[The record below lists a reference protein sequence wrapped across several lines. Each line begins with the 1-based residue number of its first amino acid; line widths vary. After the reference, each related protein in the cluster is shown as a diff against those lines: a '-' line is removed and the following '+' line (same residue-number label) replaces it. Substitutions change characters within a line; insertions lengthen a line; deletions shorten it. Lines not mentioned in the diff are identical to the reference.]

1 MGTCDEMDQE
11 GKRRA
16 TWSNQN
22 YLPRHQASNNL
33 GLSLQPGNNLTCL
46 SKLGIFQHTAAQP
59 VLPCRARSSS
69 PHFELPNGAVI
80 AEDLVT
86 ESGTCFINVPQ
97 FQIMSDMFSV
107 SLTLKFQGYVLDLLV
122 IHSFDA
128 VEQSYVSRGSHLSML
143 HKFIIFLLRTPA
155 LFFS

>member
-11 GKRRA
+11 GKRRE

-22 YLPRHQASNNL
+22 YLPRHEASNNL

-59 VLPCRARSSS
+59 VLPCRAMSSS

-86 ESGTCFINVPQ
+86 ESGTCFIKCHNSKSCLICFP
-97 FQIMSDMFSV
+97 SV
-107 SLTLKFQGYVLDLLV
+107 
-122 IHSFDA
+122 
-128 VEQSYVSRGSHLSML
+128 
-143 HKFIIFLLRTPA
+143 
-155 LFFS
+155 